1 MSEQLGERKR
11 SELIVYH
18 GGTEKVEFPIC
29 KFCRRNL
36 DFGQG
41 FYLTNI
47 KEQAEACAAIIA
59 RWKGRNVKP
68 VVSVFRFDEE
78 HARLDGVRYKI
89 FPSYDLDWLDF
100 VVDCRRGKD
109 YSSKYD
115 VIEGGVANDNVIDTV
130 EDYEKGIITAEQAL
144 GQLQYKK
151 VNHQLCILS
160 QSVIDHYLQVIES
173 YSPNL
178 EDEE

>member
-1 MSEQLGERKR
+1 M
-11 SELIVYH
+11 ITFYH
-18 GGTEKVEFPIC
+18 GSDMEVQQPLAKAG
-29 KFCRRNL
+29 RRNL

-47 KEQAEACAAIIA
+47 KEQAEAWAAIIA
-59 RWKGRNVKP
+59 SRKGRNVKP

-109 YSSKYD
+109 YSSEYD

-130 EDYEKGIITAEQAL
+130 EDYEKG
-144 GQLQYKK
+144 
-151 VNHQLCILS
+151 NHNRRTGFGPTTIQKSEPSTLYP
-160 QSVIDHYLQVIES
+160 QPVRH
-173 YSPNL
+173 
-178 EDEE
+178 

>member
-1 MSEQLGERKR
+1 M
-11 SELIVYH
+11 ITFYH
-18 GGTEKVEFPIC
+18 GSYMEVQQPLAKAG
-29 KFCRRNL
+29 RRNL

-47 KEQAEACAAIIA
+47 KEQAEAWAAIIA
-59 RWKGRNVKP
+59 SRKGRNIKP

-109 YSSKYD
+109 YSSEYD

-160 QSVIDHYLQVIES
+160 QSVIDHYLQFIES

>member
-1 MSEQLGERKR
+1 MRHLTIGSRKQR
-11 SELIVYH
+11 RTTYDHVLPRFVH
-18 GGTEKVEFPIC
+18 GGSTAPSKI
-29 KFCRRNL
+29 
-36 DFGQG
+36 
-41 FYLTNI
+41 
-47 KEQAEACAAIIA
+47 
-59 RWKGRNVKP
+59 
-68 VVSVFRFDEE
+68 FRFDEE

-89 FPSYDLDWLDF
+89 FPSYDLDWLNY

-109 YSSKYD
+109 YSSEYD

-160 QSVIDHYLQVIES
+160 QSVIDHYLQFIES